1 MDDNTNTIFM
11 VIVGVLALC
20 LIVILFRD
28 NIGDLISG
36 ALGSPNAYHTH

>member
-11 VIVGVLALC
+11 IIVGVIILC

-36 ALGSPNAYHTH
+36 ALGSPNTYQTH